1 MTMFIIAAFVG
12 IVVGLLSGLL
22 GIGGGTIMVPLF
34 RLAFGLDPIQPLR
47 PHRCSPSSP
56 RPYRGW

>member
-1 MTMFIIAAFVG
+1 MAAFIIAALVG

-34 RLAFGLDPIQPLR
+34 RLAETG
-47 PHRCSPSSP
+47 HRRC
-56 RPYRGW
+56 